1 MKKLLFLDT
10 ETTGLQPTDRLCQL
24 AYKLRKAD
32 GESLD
37 EPECCLFRPPVPIS
51 FEAMSV
57 THITNEM
64 VADKESFADS
74 ATKKLLEGLSDCVLV
89 AHNAPFDVSMLARE
103 GLNFP
108 VYIDTLRVAQHLLDL
123 PQHKLQ
129 YLRYALDLRVQGTA
143 HSAQGDVN
151 VLVALF
157 DHLLNIIMLRE
168 VRDQGN
174 LFNEGKM
181 TVVQAVDQ
189 MITLTNLPVLLK
201 RFTFGKHDGKLFED
215 VVKSDRQYLVWL
227 HNSEMGKL
235 ETERNPD
242 MVHTLKTYLK

>member
-24 AYKLRKAD
+24 AYKIRKAD

-37 EPECCLFRPPVPIS
+37 EPECALFRPPVPIS
-51 FEAMSV
+51 FEAMAV

-64 VADKESFADS
+64 VAEKESFAES
-74 ATKKLLEGLSDCVLV
+74 ATKKLLEDFNDCVLV
-89 AHNAPFDVSMLARE
+89 AHNAPFDASMLARE

-108 VYIDTLRVAQHLLDL
+108 VYIDTLRVARHLIDL
-123 PQHKLQ
+123 PQHNLQ
-129 YLRYALDLRVQGTA
+129 YLRYALDLRVHGTA

-157 DHLLNIIMLRE
+157 DHLLAIVMLRQ
-168 VRDQGN
+168 VREQ
-174 LFNEGKM
+174 EEKM

-201 RFTFGKHDGKLFED
+201 SFTFGKYIGKTFEE
-215 VVKSDRQYLVWL
+215 VAKLDRQYLVWL
-227 HNSEMGKL
+227 RNSEMSKL
-235 ETERNPD
+235 PTEQNED
-242 MVHTLKTYLK
+242 MLHTLKTYLK